1 MRPQTTLTSN
11 PMTQRMAP
19 STRSEQALEAGR
31 PGALRICHIASGD
44 LWAGAEVQ
52 TAQLLTELNKDPA
65 LHVEAVLLNKGVLCD
80 RLAAEG
86 IKTHLFDEG
95 LLGSFEIA
103 RRLHRFN
110 KGWRPDVV
118 HTHRIKEN
126 CLGGLAAACSNVP
139 AIVHTVH
146 GIQEALTGWEHVKWK
161 CYSAVSSQVT
171 RVVASGLIGVSL
183 EISSFLREKFPNV
196 RVTCIHNGIMNGVPG
211 GANEPGV
218 TRNHM
223 GLASSAFVVG
233 LVGRLSPV
241 KGIEYLLRAVSL
253 LVNEQG
259 MESIQVLIIG
269 GGPLQSSLEALS
281 GSLGIAA
288 HVKFLGERH
297 DVPSLL
303 SLLDVCVMPSL
314 HEGIPIA
321 LLEAMRAGCPVIASA
336 VGGIPEVIRD
346 GKEGMLVPSKDP
358 KALAQAIGAMYASTP
373 GRARFSRA
381 GRERVAE
388 AFGSERMAWRTKDFY
403 LDLLGRPK

>member
-126 CLGGLAAACSNVP
+126 CLG
-139 AIVHTVH
+139 
-146 GIQEALTGWEHVKWK
+146 
-161 CYSAVSSQVT
+161 
-171 RVVASGLIGVSL
+171 AS
-183 EISSFLREKFPNV
+183 
-196 RVTCIHNGIMNGVPG
+196 H
-211 GANEPGV
+211 
-218 TRNHM
+218 
-223 GLASSAFVVG
+223 AS
-233 LVGRLSPV
+233 
-241 KGIEYLLRAVSL
+241 
-253 LVNEQG
+253 
-259 MESIQVLIIG
+259 
-269 GGPLQSSLEALS
+269 
-281 GSLGIAA
+281 
-288 HVKFLGERH
+288 
-297 DVPSLL
+297 
-303 SLLDVCVMPSL
+303 
-314 HEGIPIA
+314 
-321 LLEAMRAGCPVIASA
+321 
-336 VGGIPEVIRD
+336 
-346 GKEGMLVPSKDP
+346 
-358 KALAQAIGAMYASTP
+358 
-373 GRARFSRA
+373 
-381 GRERVAE
+381 
-388 AFGSERMAWRTKDFY
+388 
-403 LDLLGRPK
+403 